1 MCQDYGGEK
10 SSDVGVDGFD
20 VLLITHPTPCP
31 TTRTHAAWA
40 PALPYTPASKP
51 CSGSS
56 AQREVAIFEDSRKD
70 LYDLC
75 SNEGQKQ
82 TKSLPPNH
90 VRRRTPHAARAPALP
105 YTPESKPCFRMP
117 ARPHRTVAQPEV
129 LDDLQKFLSIVW
141 RDVRMLREKQKQVVK
156 RRPLVQMLL
165 NC

>member
-1 MCQDYGGEK
+1 
-10 SSDVGVDGFD
+10 VDRASYLYIYVYIYTSLSLSLSIYIHVCVRVF
-20 VLLITHPTPCP
+20 VCLAVVRAPLSRTHPTPCP

-90 VRRRTPHAARAPALP
+90 LRSSWSKFRLADAMRVSHTPRSSCSLATFPA
-105 YTPESKPCFRMP
+105 TS
-117 ARPHRTVAQPEV
+117 
-129 LDDLQKFLSIVW
+129 QKYI
-141 RDVRMLREKQKQVVK
+141 RIEMTA
-156 RRPLVQMLL
+156 
-165 NC
+165 